1 MEDQKLVLQEGTYEY
16 DDLTK
21 QVSVSEEDLRKAGYV
36 KLADDE
42 QIVKKVEL
50 SEEEAEF
57 VKRNNELSFCESR
70 GDFRERAACYADI
83 HSKRAGSEFAP
94 IFGRLVRAYFTG
106 YTVRETKYYIGLA
119 VSVPTNTT
127 GCCYLNVDQLN
138 KSWHFYPDK
147 FCRPNFKNQFTKAEI
162 DELQKSKYARGL
174 DLNML
179 KAKVPYD
186 GKMQN

>member
-1 MEDQKLVLQEGTYEY
+1 MEKLVLK
-16 DDLTK
+16 DDT
-21 QVSVSEEDLRKAGYV
+21 VSVSEDELKKAGYV

-42 QIVKKVEL
+42 QVIKKVEL

-57 VKRNNELSFCESR
+57 MEGCKELDFCESR

-94 IFGRLVRAYFTG
+94 IFTRLLRAYFTG
-106 YTVRETKYYIGLA
+106 YTVRETEYYIGLA

-138 KSWHFYPDK
+138 ESWHFYPDK

-186 GKMQN
+186 GKMQK